1 MSSATP
7 TQFRSLSTA
16 EKLQLIETN
25 EDLGLTAEQKS
36 ASNSS
41 VAWKRP
47 APGFSANHSLDHRP
61 TGMPLDEPLTL
72 PVPDTAAWREIED
85 FEATIAELQTAG
97 VPFRFGPMP
106 TPVCRM
112 AGITDP
118 DGYSLLIHQRNP
130 GHH

>member
-1 MSSATP
+1 MKSNDP
-7 TQFRSLSTA
+7 V
-16 EKLQLIETN
+16 
-25 EDLGLTAEQKS
+25 S

-41 VAWKRP
+41 VAWKLP
-47 APGFSANHSLDHRP
+47 APGFSANHALDHRP

-72 PVPDTAAWREIED
+72 PVPDTAAWREVED
-85 FEATIAELQTAG
+85 FDATIAELQAAG
-97 VPFRFGPMP
+97 VPFRFGPMA

-118 DGYSLLIHQRNP
+118 DGNSLLIHQRNP